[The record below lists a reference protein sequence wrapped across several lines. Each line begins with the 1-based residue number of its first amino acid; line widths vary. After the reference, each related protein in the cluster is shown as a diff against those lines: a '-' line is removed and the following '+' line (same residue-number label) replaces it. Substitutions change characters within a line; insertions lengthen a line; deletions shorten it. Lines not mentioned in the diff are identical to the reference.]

1 MPYLLLVLGLI
12 IGIFAMYRFF
22 LRAELREIKALIL
35 AVLIITVCVALF
47 FMAVTGRLP
56 AAIALVSAISPFAWF
71 TKRRRRSAY
80 DRQVGDTGKPMD
92 EKKARRVLGVDEN
105 ADEQTIRAAYKKLIK
120 SPPRS
125 GRITMDGRKTERG
138 QRPFIKKMKPNH
150 LLTRQI
156 PLKYHH
162 RFKQRLSL

>member
-56 AAIALVSAISPFAWF
+56 AAIALVSAISPFAIAWF

-105 ADEQTIRAAYKKLIK
+105 ADEQTIRAAYKKL
-120 SPPRS
+120 
-125 GRITMDGRKTERG
+125 M
-138 QRPFIKKMKPNH
+138 KKVHPDQEGSQWMAEKLNEAKD
-150 LLTRQI
+150 LL
-156 PLKYHH
+156 LK
-162 RFKQRLSL
+162 K